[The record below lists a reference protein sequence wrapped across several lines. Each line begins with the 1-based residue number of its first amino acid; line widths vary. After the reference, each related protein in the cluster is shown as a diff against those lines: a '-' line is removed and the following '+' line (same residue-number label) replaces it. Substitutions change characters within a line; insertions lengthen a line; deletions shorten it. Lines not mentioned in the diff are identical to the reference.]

1 MARTLKA
8 AGTMLVVVMAVSA
21 VFFCLGDAWARTAPE
36 QAAVQQSAEAAQN
49 TEQALAQD
57 GPVLLFPDLDM
68 NAITAISVFSPERS
82 FQFYADGS
90 GKVSVNGQQAD
101 AEIYLTLVSQ
111 ISELPVHQTD
121 AFIPDS
127 VQWLLTLTVCTGGK
141 QHIARFYEDDS
152 AGKVARI
159 VTGSEDAPEYG
170 QTGGWRVGT
179 LMMTCEGTRIQDERG
194 NERPASLSSSAPD
207 PP

>member
-8 AGTMLVVVMAVSA
+8 AGTMLVVGMAVSA
-21 VFFCLGDAWARTAPE
+21 VFFCLGDAGARTAPE

-90 GKVSVNGQQAD
+90 GKVSVNGRQAD

-111 ISELPVHQTD
+111 ISELPVARTE

>member
-1 MARTLKA
+1 
-8 AGTMLVVVMAVSA
+8 MLVVVMAVSA
-21 VFFCLGDAWARTAPE
+21 VFFCLGDAGARTVPE

-111 ISELPVHQTD
+111 ISELPVARTD

-152 AGKVARI
+152 TGKIARI

>member
-8 AGTMLVVVMAVSA
+8 AGTMLVVGMAVFA
-21 VFFCLGDAWARTAPE
+21 VFFCLGDAGARTAPE

-49 TEQALAQD
+49 TAQALAQD

-68 NAITAISVFSPERS
+68 NAITAISVRSPERS
-82 FQFYADGS
+82 FQFYADGR
-90 GKVSVNGQQAD
+90 GGVSVNGQQAD

-111 ISELPVHQTD
+111 ISELPVAHTD

-127 VQWLLTLTVCTGGK
+127 MQWQLTLTVCAGGE
-141 QHIARFYEDDS
+141 QHTARFYEDD
-152 AGKVARI
+152 GTGEVARI
-159 VTGSEDAPEYG
+159 VSGAEDAPEYS

-194 NERPASLSSSAPD
+194 NERPASLTPSAPD
-207 PP
+207 RP

>member
-21 VFFCLGDAWARTAPE
+21 VFFCLGDAGARTAPE

-68 NAITAISVFSPERS
+68 DTITAISVHSPDRS

-90 GKVSVNGQQAD
+90 GEVSVNGQQAD
-101 AEIYLTLVSQ
+101 AEIYLTLVDQ
-111 ISELPVHQTD
+111 ISELPIHQTD
-121 AFIPDS
+121 AFIPDG
-127 VQWLLTLTVCTGGK
+127 VQWLLTLTVCTGAK
-141 QHIARFYEDDS
+141 QHIARFYEDD
-152 AGKVARI
+152 GTGEVARI

-194 NERPASLSSSAPD
+194 NERPASLTPSAPD
-207 PP
+207 RP

>member
-21 VFFCLGDAWARTAPE
+21 VFFCLGDAGARTAPE

-194 NERPASLSSSAPD
+194 NEQPTDISPSAAGQP
-207 PP
+207 

>member
-1 MARTLKA
+1 
-8 AGTMLVVVMAVSA
+8 MLVVVMAVSA
-21 VFFCLGDAWARTAPE
+21 VFFCLGDAGARTAPE
-36 QAAVQQSAEAAQN
+36 QAAEQQSAEAAQN

>member
-21 VFFCLGDAWARTAPE
+21 VFFCLGDAGARTAPE
-36 QAAVQQSAEAAQN
+36 QAAEQQSAEAAQN

>member
-8 AGTMLVVVMAVSA
+8 AGTMLVVGMAVSA
-21 VFFCLGDAWARTAPE
+21 VFFCLGDAGARTAPE

-111 ISELPVHQTD
+111 ISELPVARTD

-152 AGKVARI
+152 AGKIARI

>member
-1 MARTLKA
+1 M
-8 AGTMLVVVMAVSA
+8 AGTRKTIGTILVVGMAVLA
-21 VFFCLGDAWARTAPE
+21 VFFCFGDIGARTAPE
-36 QAAVQQSAEAAQN
+36 QAVLQQSDEAAQK
-49 TEQALAQD
+49 TAQALAPD

-68 NAITAISVFSPERS
+68 NAITAISVRSPERS

-90 GKVSVNGQQAD
+90 GEVSVNGRQAD

-111 ISELPVHQTD
+111 ISELPIAPTD

-127 VQWLLTLTVCTGGK
+127 VQWQLTLTVCAGGE
-141 QHIARFYEDDS
+141 QHTARFYEGD
-152 AGKVARI
+152 GTGEVARI
-159 VTGSEDAPEYG
+159 VAGSEDAPEYG

-194 NERPASLSSSAPD
+194 NERPASLSPSATDRP
-207 PP
+207 

>member
-8 AGTMLVVVMAVSA
+8 AGTMLVVGMAVSA
-21 VFFCLGDAWARTAPE
+21 VFFCLGDAGARTAPE
-36 QAAVQQSAEAAQN
+36 QAAVQQRAEAAQN

-101 AEIYLTLVSQ
+101 AEIYLTLVNQ
-111 ISELPVHQTD
+111 ISELPVHQTE

-159 VTGSEDAPEYG
+159 VTGSADAPEYG

>member
-8 AGTMLVVVMAVSA
+8 AGTMLVVGMAVSA
-21 VFFCLGDAWARTAPE
+21 VFFCLGDAGARTAPE

-49 TEQALAQD
+49 TEQVLAQD
-57 GPVLLFPDLDM
+57 GPVLLFPNLDM
-68 NAITAISVFSPERS
+68 EAITAISVRSPECS
-82 FQFYADGS
+82 FQFFADGS
-90 GKVSVNGQQAD
+90 GEVSVNGRQAD

-111 ISELPVHQTD
+111 ISELPVARTE

-127 VQWLLTLTVCTGGK
+127 VQWLLTLTVCAGGK

>member
-21 VFFCLGDAWARTAPE
+21 VFFCLGDAGARTVPE

-111 ISELPVHQTD
+111 ISELPVARTD

-152 AGKVARI
+152 TGKIARI

>member
-1 MARTLKA
+1 
-8 AGTMLVVVMAVSA
+8 MLVVGMAVSA
-21 VFFCLGDAWARTAPE
+21 VFFCLGDAGARTAPE

-111 ISELPVHQTD
+111 ISELPVARTE